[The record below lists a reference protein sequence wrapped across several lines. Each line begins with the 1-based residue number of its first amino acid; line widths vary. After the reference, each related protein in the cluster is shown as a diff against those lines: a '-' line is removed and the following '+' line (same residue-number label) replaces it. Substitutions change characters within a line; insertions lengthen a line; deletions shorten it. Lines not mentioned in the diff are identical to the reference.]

1 MERKVFTDEQMAIRI
16 TVILIWVI
24 SSVNH
29 YCPEISCKMSMLFV
43 VYMNL
48 LQKSTNK
55 QDWKCKICYADTVT
69 EMN

>member
-29 YCPEISCKMSMLFV
+29 YCP
-43 VYMNL
+43 
-48 LQKSTNK
+48 
-55 QDWKCKICYADTVT
+55 
-69 EMN
+69 